1 MVWNPRS
8 FFCIDVLEKGQI
20 QRLSSAT
27 EILSPLS
34 EWPVSGAQEGDC
46 KLIANADN
54 VRPHTARLS
63 VEFFEDDWIKLASH
77 SAYSPDIAPSD
88 LYHSGYVKGYL
99 AGCSVVDGKKLFE
112 SVPGVLDSIK
122 KVTVQLVFLEWMDRL
137 SKCIQTNGEYME

>member
-1 MVWNPRS
+1 MFSKR
-8 FFCIDVLEKGQI
+8 GQI

-34 EWPVSGAQEGDC
+34 EWPVSGAPEGDC
-46 KLIANADN
+46 KLIAHADN

-63 VEFFEDDWIKLASH
+63 VEFFEDHWIKRASH

-88 LYHSGYVKGYL
+88 LYHSGYVKRYL
-99 AGCSVVDGKKLFE
+99 SGGSVVDGKELFE
-112 SVPGVLDSIK
+112 PVSGVLDSIR
-122 KVTVQLVFLEWMDRL
+122 KVTVQSVFLGWMDRL